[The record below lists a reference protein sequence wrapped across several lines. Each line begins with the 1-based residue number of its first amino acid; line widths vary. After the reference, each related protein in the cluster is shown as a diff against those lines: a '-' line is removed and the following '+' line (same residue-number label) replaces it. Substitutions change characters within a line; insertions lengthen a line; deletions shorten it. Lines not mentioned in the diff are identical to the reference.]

1 LRLRIGKEDAMG
13 TKKSATA
20 PPDKVDLYDKLIKTQ
35 PKIERQGASIPYT
48 SLNGHMFSYLS
59 ASGSMALRLPED
71 VREAFL
77 AKYKTT
83 LCQAYGV
90 VQKEYVTVPDEL
102 LKKTKELQPYLAL
115 SYDYV
120 KTLKPKATTKKK

>member
-1 LRLRIGKEDAMG
+1 MG
-13 TKKSATA
+13 TKKPAAA
-20 PPDKVDLYDKLIKTQ
+20 PPDKVEFYDKLIKTH

-59 ASGSMALRLPED
+59 ASGSLALRLPED
-71 VREAFL
+71 AREAFL
-77 AKYKTT
+77 QKYKTT
-83 LCQAYGV
+83 LCKAYGV
-90 VQKEYVTVPDEL
+90 VQKEYVTVPDAL

-120 KTLKPKATTKKK
+120 KTLKPKPTTKKKLW